1 MKMFQPDDQTLCLG
15 YSPNELVMNDMEILL
30 PFQIIRLYGRAK
42 NYHKCKNSTR
52 QKFLHDFSEMCND
65 IVSTMD
71 KLHEDKKITT
81 EEYKNMLDITTTL
94 EEYVYKHIDDI
105 SESGADS
112 MLQEKVVFYFDRAR
126 EMGKEEGREEGRK
139 EGRKEGNAEGQA
151 RALSILQTII
161 SLKDESETDIIAAL
175 IEQYGLSE
183 NEAKK
188 FIDEFNTIS
197 TCRIK

>member
-1 MKMFQPDDQTLCLG
+1 
-15 YSPNELVMNDMEILL
+15 
-30 PFQIIRLYGRAK
+30 
-42 NYHKCKNSTR
+42 
-52 QKFLHDFSEMCND
+52 MCND
-65 IVSTMD
+65 ILSTMD

-94 EEYVYKHIDDI
+94 EEYAYKHIDDI

-139 EGRKEGNAEGQA
+139 EGNAEGQA

-161 SLKDESETDIIAAL
+161 SLKDESEADIVAAL
-175 IEQYGLSE
+175 AEQYGLSE

-188 FIDEFNTIS
+188 FIDEFNMIS